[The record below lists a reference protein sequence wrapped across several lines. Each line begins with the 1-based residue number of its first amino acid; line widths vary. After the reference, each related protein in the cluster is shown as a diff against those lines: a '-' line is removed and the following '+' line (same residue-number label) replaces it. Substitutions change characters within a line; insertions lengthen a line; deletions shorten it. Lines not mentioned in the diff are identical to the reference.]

1 MKPFLITSTEKN
13 HTPSCTDSSLSTPI
27 SLSFVYIHLFL
38 RLFSSDQSLSCV
50 RLFVTLWTAACQAS
64 LSITN
69 SRSSVKLMSIESVMP
84 PTISSFVVPFS
95 SRPHSFSA
103 SGLFPMSQLF
113 ASGGQNIGVSAS
125 ASVLPMNIQDWFPL
139 GWTGWI
145 SLQSKDSQESSATPQ
160 FKSTNFRP
168 SAFLMLKISHPYI
181 TTGKTIAL
189 TRWTFVSKVMSLLFN
204 TQSRLVIA
212 LLPRRKS
219 LLIS

>member
-50 RLFVTLWTAACQAS
+50 WFFVTLWTAARQAS

-84 PTISSFVVPFS
+84 PTISSSVVPFS
-95 SRPHSFSA
+95 SHPHSFSA

-113 ASGGQNIGVSAS
+113 ASGSQSIGVSAS

-145 SLQSKDSQESSATPQ
+145 SLQSKRLSRVFCNTTVQKHQ
-160 FKSTNFRP
+160 FLALSF
-168 SAFLMLKISHPYI
+168 PY
-181 TTGKTIAL
+181 AQNL
-189 TRWTFVSKVMSLLFN
+189 TSIHNYW
-204 TQSRLVIA
+204 
-212 LLPRRKS
+212 
-219 LLIS
+219 